1 MFWSWSN
8 WFKRLGFGGQEGRR
22 RSRKGTRQLSRPGVQ
37 LRLDPLEQRYLLS
50 AVLLPVHPSHPHH
63 GNELNGNVTALVSM
77 SPAVVG
83 RLVLDPHGAVSVL
96 ATNFT
101 GRGGIN
107 FGGGNISPQVQAG
120 GPSSENVYGGP
131 VILLGGGDGG
141 VIIIA
146 PDGVHVV
153 GSWGPE
159 TGVGEQA
166 ATRAGLAG
174 QARRAARTIHP
185 VDLAKAKTE
194 LSKELPAIRAA
205 VLHGT
210 GLTFTTRDL
219 MISVLTRADTLC
231 DDCATSCDN
240 SCNPTHDDPCF
251 DSVDNKG
258 DPWEKII
265 NPAELSELQA
275 VLKQA
280 VLQNAALSGGRR

>member
-1 MFWSWSN
+1 
-8 WFKRLGFGGQEGRR
+8 
-22 RSRKGTRQLSRPGVQ
+22 VQ
-37 LRLDPLEQRYLLS
+37 LRLQPLEQRNLLS
-50 AVLLPVHPSHPHH
+50 TVLPPVHPPHPHH
-63 GNELNGNVTALVSM
+63 ANELNGNVTALVST
-77 SPAVVG
+77 STAVLG
-83 RLVLDPHGAVSVL
+83 RHVLDPHGAVSVL
-96 ATNFT
+96 ATSFT
-101 GRGGIN
+101 GPGGPN
-107 FGGGNISPQVQAG
+107 FGGGGLSPAIQAG

-131 VILLGGGDGG
+131 VILLGGGDLG

-146 PDGVHVV
+146 PDGVHEI
-153 GSWGPE
+153 GPWGPE
-159 TGVGEQA
+159 APVGELA

-205 VLHGT
+205 VLNGT

-219 MISVLTRADTLC
+219 MISVLTRSDTLC
-231 DDCATSCDN
+231 DDCATSCGQSHCDVA
-240 SCNPTHDDPCF
+240 TDDPCF

-280 VLQNAALSGGRR
+280 VLQNPALSGGRLSGVANR